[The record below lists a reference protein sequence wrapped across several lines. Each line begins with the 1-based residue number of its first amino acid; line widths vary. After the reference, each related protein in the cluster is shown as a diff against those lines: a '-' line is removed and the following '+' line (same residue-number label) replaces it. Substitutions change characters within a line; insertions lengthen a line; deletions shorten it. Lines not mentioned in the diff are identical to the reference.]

1 MPCCFWPV
9 AAYLFG
15 GLTGSDRIQIKIK
28 TLDGNEIIVVVVA
41 IIQPLIEEKEQSPVV
56 AVDPA
61 VSKVLDDRDRLAQE
75 LTNCP
80 RIQVL

>member
-28 TLDGNEIIVVVVA
+28 TLDVNEIIVVVVA
-41 IIQPLIEEKEQSPVV
+41 IIQPLIEEKEQSPVA

-61 VSKVLDDRDRLAQE
+61 VSQVLCDRDRLAQV
-75 LTNCP
+75 LTSCSSV
-80 RIQVL
+80 QVL